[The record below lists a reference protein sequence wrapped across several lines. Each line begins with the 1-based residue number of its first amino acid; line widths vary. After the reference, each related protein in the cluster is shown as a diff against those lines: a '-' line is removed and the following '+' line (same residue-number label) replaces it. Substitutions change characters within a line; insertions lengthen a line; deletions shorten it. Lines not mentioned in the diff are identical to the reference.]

1 MLGSS
6 GQCEGASVVRCVVV
20 PIVFVVKVVV
30 VVVIEVVLV
39 VLSVVESPF
48 IQQALSE
55 SEQRFS
61 FKFPETQVEDVFE
74 SQ

>member
-1 MLGSS
+1 ML
-6 GQCEGASVVRCVVV
+6 CVVGL
-20 PIVFVVKVVV
+20 FVVV
-30 VVVIEVVLV
+30 VVVVVV
-39 VLSVVESPF
+39 GGSPL

>member
-6 GQCEGASVVRCVVV
+6 GQCGGASVVRCVVV
-20 PIVFVVKVVV
+20 TIVFVVIVVV
-30 VVVIEVVLV
+30 VVVIVVVLV
-39 VLSVVESPF
+39 VVESPF
-48 IQQALSE
+48 IQQALSV

-61 FKFPETQVEDVFE
+61 FKFPETHVEDVFE